1 MTSSTIR
8 HQPTRST
15 ATLGIAGQAG
25 WSPLRAPTDIEAAL
39 AVRRYALTELPGR
52 TVTAGTDPDRTTLTW
67 IRARFPTAEE
77 TFGRPALLALT
88 RRPTRGVCGFC
99 RATVTAAVLSE
110 PAPSP
115 ASPVLQALLGR
126 PCRRCQERQRTTDH
140 LAAVRAACRVEQGLL
155 DEGDVPALAA
165 RIGYWGQL
173 LGVPGAIKGAALADA
188 LHPRRPARPARPGRP
203 TGRITTV
210 GGVR

>member
-25 WSPLRAPTDIEAAL
+25 WSPLRVPTDIEAAL

-52 TVTAGTDPDRTTLTW
+52 IVTAGADRDRTALTW

-77 TFGRPALLALT
+77 TFGRSALLALT
-88 RRPTRGVCGFC
+88 RRPARGVCGFC

-115 ASPVLQALLGR
+115 GSPVLQALLGR
-126 PCRRCQERQRTTDH
+126 PCRRCEVRQRTTDH
-140 LAAVRAACRVEQGLL
+140 VAAVRAATQVEQRLL
-155 DEGDVPALAA
+155 DRAVNPFTA
-165 RIGYWGQL
+165 RVGYWSKR
-173 LGVPGAIKGAALADA
+173 LGVPAEIVAEFGAALG
-188 LHPRRPARPARPGRP
+188 PWP
-203 TGRITTV
+203 TGRITTLA
-210 GGVR
+210 GRRVR